1 MKKIVALLNFLLA
14 ALIALVSNSNSV
26 DYCFSSAKI
35 LSSDDELTVFELDCL
50 NYGIEIDDGWDIFP
64 NPNSSRTF
72 RKVSD
77 SFYDS
82 GEEQYR
88 TDIYH
93 CVLRYQNTSLYSYL
107 CRIVLTPIWK
117 TRDWGFLGIGSRWDD
132 WFFRGIRLYCDL
144 PSDYTLGA
152 WSPQSEEIETTYSYG
167 VSISND
173 GFDISASM
181 SVTNGLDITSATNAA
196 TNHFEIKYWYKNGE
210 NDYNHNSIVYYA
222 MFNFICD
229 EGGEELGISP
239 TRFPLITFETTYHGF
254 YYFMGHTRK
263 FYARPFTTR
272 PNDFDVPT
280 T

>member
-1 MKKIVALLNFLLA
+1 MKKIVALLNFFLV
-14 ALIALVSNSNSV
+14 ALIASVSNSNSV
-26 DYCFSSAKI
+26 DYYFSSAKI

-50 NYGIEIDDGWDIFP
+50 NYGIEID
-64 NPNSSRTF
+64 
-72 RKVSD
+72 
-77 SFYDS
+77 
-82 GEEQYR
+82 
-88 TDIYH
+88 
-93 CVLRYQNTSLYSYL
+93 
-107 CRIVLTPIWK
+107 
-117 TRDWGFLGIGSRWDD
+117 
-132 WFFRGIRLYCDL
+132 
-144 PSDYTLGA
+144 
-152 WSPQSEEIETTYSYG
+152 
-167 VSISND
+167 D